1 MDSVQTLRCPVLHK
15 HGPDQQQQRS
25 DITIQIDQSAMV
37 NTPSKTLKIM
47 LTSDEDPFFH
57 YVLTLREDSFSQLR
71 SAQGLLVDFAQFPRK
86 FTELVEQ
93 CVGEAAGSES
103 PRFSLHVDTAG
114 CGDRQA
120 LLEVVEVNPFRHL
133 SHIALRLA
141 AASDSDLKLYLAK
154 TIKTIKVVAGVEE
167 LQSERER
174 RSSAEQSHT
183 SQLRHTQELLAQRS
197 SQLEQLRAE
206 LQQLSTTS
214 SSQLQQQ
221 LAAERDKA
229 RQAQWEEQ
237 QKQQAERQRLV
248 EQHRQQTQQLEQR
261 AETLDRQ
268 CRQLTET
275 KYKQEVRCREVE
287 SQLKALETEH
297 RQLKQEVAALR
308 RQNASLDEE
317 YHGKAN
323 QQLRTRVA
331 VLETEVRDQHQL
343 LQRQEQLQQAA
354 QQSKRVDLTI
364 PFYRPFSVSV
374 DQERLESQVTELQ
387 STLTRREKTVKT
399 VSQDLLK
406 ANDIIRKLQ
415 AETKAHHAKLKLR
428 NQIAVEQERVVV
440 VYLVGTVTQLCV
452 SLFQLKLRSQI
463 TLKLRSQIAVEQ
475 ERLLTEAAEQRQQLE
490 QQLRE
495 TSERQTAAAARSDQL
510 QAEVAELQA
519 KLETAHKLAKT
530 NENVI
535 NWLNKQL
542 NDLQSQ
548 PRGRPPVAGYFH
560 GQAGSLTSASDLRTT
575 LGSAP
580 SASTPVSSLSTPRL
594 REPPADSAAAAAR
607 TGEQASSR
615 SDTLGSK
622 GIGTAP
628 APRGMPPRPPLQDA
642 TNTDQPLAARYL
654 QAAKGERP
662 RQPAEPVRIAGLVR
676 RPLPAQ

>member
-93 CVGEAAGSES
+93 CVGEATGSES

-114 CGDRQA
+114 CGERQA

-154 TIKTIKVVAGVEE
+154 TIKTIKEE

-287 SQLKALETEH
+287 SQLKSLETEH

-317 YHGKAN
+317 YHGKSKSV

-331 VLETEVRDQHQL
+331 VLETEVRDQQQL

-354 QQSKRVDLTI
+354 QQSK
-364 PFYRPFSVSV
+364 
-374 DQERLESQVTELQ
+374 ERLESQVTELQ

-428 NQIAVEQERVVV
+428 
-440 VYLVGTVTQLCV
+440 
-452 SLFQLKLRSQI
+452 
-463 TLKLRSQIAVEQ
+463 SQIAVEQ

-495 TSERQTAAAARSDQL
+495 TSERQTAAAAHSDRL
-510 QAEVAELQA
+510 QTEVAELQA
-519 KLETAHKLAKT
+519 KLETAQKLAKT

-594 REPPADSAAAAAR
+594 REPPADSAAAPPR
-607 TGEQASSR
+607 EQTSSR